1 VLLQQSIYLVSIVN
15 TVLQFT
21 VDFNIQKT
29 ILSMCIHNT
38 NTFSIKLSLVMS
50 ALKLTITVII
60 SKMIGTLKDKY
71 CCCYDVNIIFWNH
84 YCTGTLTRHL

>member
-1 VLLQQSIYLVSIVN
+1 MKKVEYIVVLLQQSIYLVSIVN

-38 NTFSIKLSLVMS
+38 NTYIHTKCSLPVM
-50 ALKLTITVII
+50 T
-60 SKMIGTLKDKY
+60 
-71 CCCYDVNIIFWNH
+71 
-84 YCTGTLTRHL
+84 